1 MMMIWWPALWFYKNF
16 CVKIIY
22 MTELFNPK
30 TVVAQLNSSPGL
42 VVADFGCG
50 GGYFTIEVAQVVGDN
65 GKVFAIDVVP
75 ENLES
80 IRSLAKIKG
89 LNNIETR
96 WANLEKTSTLDFNI
110 CDRVIIINLLFQVE
124 KKLHYRI
131 FEEAYN
137 VLKKGGQLTVIDWK
151 PESLLGPPK
160 NTRLSLEE
168 AITMAQKANFNFI
181 KTLEIDDAHWCAI
194 FQK

>member
-1 MMMIWWPALWFYKNF
+1 MN
-16 CVKIIY
+16 
-22 MTELFNPK
+22 ELFNPK
-30 TVVAQLNSSPGL
+30 SVVDQLNIPVGA

-50 GGYFTIEVAQVVGDN
+50 SGYFTLELARVVGDR
-65 GKVFAIDVVP
+65 GRVFAIDVIP

-96 WANLEKTSTLDFNI
+96 WANLEKTSTLDAES
-110 CDRVIIINLLFQVE
+110 CDWVIIANLLFQVD
-124 KKLHYRI
+124 KKFHPIILK
-131 FEEAYN
+131 EAYN
-137 VLKKGGQLTVIDWK
+137 VLKKGGKMVVIDWK

-160 NTRLSLEE
+160 ENRISLDEIIE
-168 AITMAQKANFNFI
+168 KAAESNFVFI
-181 KTLEIDDAHWCAI
+181 KTLEIDNTHWCVI

>member
-1 MMMIWWPALWFYKNF
+1 
-16 CVKIIY
+16 

-30 TVVAQLNSSPGL
+30 TVVAQLNISPGL